1 MVLAGPRIIQA
12 IGEDIPWLKA
22 LSERSHRDA
31 PWRAIVLQQMLA
43 LGFVATDSF
52 EGVLSIAGFTLTLFS
67 LLTVMGV
74 IVLRH
79 TAPELSRPYRVWG
92 YPLTPVF
99 FIGLNLITLAF
110 VLKERPLAALAGLG
124 IVLLALI
131 WVISYKKSYR
141 LG

>member
-1 MVLAGPRIIQA
+1 M
-12 IGEDIPWLKA
+12 
-22 LSERSHRDA
+22 
-31 PWRAIVLQQMLA
+31 LQQVLA

-52 EGVLSIAGFTLTLFS
+52 EGVLSFAGFTLTLFS

-79 TAPELSRPYRVWG
+79 TAPELPRPYRVWG

-131 WVISYKKSYR
+131 LVICYKKRYR
-141 LG
+141 LD